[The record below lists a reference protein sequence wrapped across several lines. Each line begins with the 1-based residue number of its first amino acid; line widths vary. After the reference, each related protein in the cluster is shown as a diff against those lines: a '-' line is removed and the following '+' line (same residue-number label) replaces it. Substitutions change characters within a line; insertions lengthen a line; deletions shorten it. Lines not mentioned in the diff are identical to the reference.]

1 MPTVRSTACR
11 CAAAFASL
19 LAACAVAACTTTVEG
34 TARYADVTP
43 SPDQPLVKIAQL
55 KELLPSDRETGAVMD
70 APTSEVAL
78 TYTSLEAQPDDTLSD
93 PHCIGAMFGTVEPV
107 YRGSGYQGVYG
118 ERIWDPAT
126 EGSGRLDQGVVAF
139 GSAEDAAAYVSKQTD
154 IWRECV
160 GRPLTLTALGQQVS
174 WNASPPTLANG
185 VDVLARTQEG
195 GGGFGC
201 ARGLAAGSN
210 VVADVVVC
218 GNDGADV
225 AGQATQIVNMI
236 LEKIPA

>member
-1 MPTVRSTACR
+1 MLTVRSTACR
-11 CAAAFASL
+11 CAAAFTSL
-19 LAACAVAACTTTVEG
+19 LAACALAACTTTIDG

-43 SPDQPLVKIAQL
+43 DPDQPLVKIAQL
-55 KELLPSDRETGAVMD
+55 QELLPSDREVGEVMD

-78 TYTSLEAQPDDTLSD
+78 TYTTLEAQPDDTLSE
-93 PHCIGAMFGTVEPV
+93 PHCIGAVFGAVELV
-107 YRGSGYQGVYG
+107 YRGSSYQGVYG

-126 EGSGRLDQGVVAF
+126 PGSGRLDQGVVAF
-139 GSAEDAAAYVSKQTD
+139 GSAEDAAAFVSEETD

-160 GRPLTLTALGQQVS
+160 GRPLTLTALGQKVS
-174 WNASPPTLANG
+174 WNASAPTLSNG

-210 VVADVVVC
+210 VVADVVAC
-218 GNDGADV
+218 GNDGAAV
-225 AGQATQIVNMI
+225 AGQATEIVNMI
-236 LEKIPA
+236 LEKIPT